1 VCRNQTDDWWPL
13 RLLLVLALL
22 SLSGAPCAWTQEST
36 AQARYLL
43 AAAKAQAARGDLQG
57 AEKFLWSVLS
67 SEPNNEEALTLLGI
81 IRGRQKRYLESEAL
95 FRRLLQ
101 VNPQSVIACTN
112 LANALAAQDKFDQAI
127 EQYKQA
133 QMLAPG
139 DSGLKLKLASLYV
152 ERGLFTE
159 ALSTLGAI
167 PPERFPPAAIPV
179 KAASLVAL
187 GRKSEAA
194 ALIPRAKDSPV
205 VAMDV
210 AEVFLKGNLPDEAL
224 RVLDLATPALK
235 RAPARFYYLKGLAR
249 RATGQ
254 VTAALS
260 NFRQALAIDPK
271 SIDTLLAIAD
281 IYAVKNQHADA
292 MAVLGRARVLA
303 PDAVPV
309 LRRVVIEA
317 MNTGENRTALEA
329 ASELEQK
336 SAENLD
342 DKYLVAAVM
351 LQEQEYQ
358 TASRILEVY
367 VAQRPQDSKAWLG
380 LGLAYLNQ
388 QRYADARKALERSL
402 QLDPD
407 LVEAE
412 YEFGVLA
419 SKEGNAQEAI
429 QRLEHVVQE
438 QPGHAKALL
447 HLGTLYLQTEELEK
461 AQSTFERSEAADP
474 SDPETEYQLSLLSN
488 RMGKAE
494 EARQHMERFRQLK
507 QERDRAGHRM
517 RGEQPKTK

>member
-1 VCRNQTDDWWPL
+1 VL
-13 RLLLVLALL
+13 RLLLVMALL
-22 SLSGAPCAWTQEST
+22 CLSGAPRAWTQEST
-36 AQARYLL
+36 TQAHSLVV
-43 AAAKAQAARGDLQG
+43 AAKAQLARGNLQG
-57 AEKFLWSVLS
+57 TEKILWSVLA
-67 SEPNNEEALTLLGI
+67 SEPDNEEALTLLGI
-81 IRGRQKRYLESEAL
+81 IRGRQQRFLESETL

-101 VNPQSVIACTN
+101 LNPKSIVACTN
-112 LANALAAQDKFDQAI
+112 LANALRAQDKFDQAI

-133 QMLAPG
+133 QILAPG

-194 ALIPRAKDSPV
+194 ALIPRTKDSPV
-205 VAMDV
+205 AAMDV
-210 AEVFLKGNLPDEAL
+210 AEVFLKGNLPNEAL

-249 RATGQ
+249 QATGQ
-254 VTAALS
+254 ATAALT

-271 SIDTLLAIAD
+271 SIDTLLAMAD

-292 MAVLGRARVLA
+292 MAVLRRARVLA
-303 PDAVPV
+303 PDDVPV

-317 MNTGENRTALEA
+317 MNTGENRTARET

-367 VAQRPQDSKAWLG
+367 VTQRPQDSKAWLG

-402 QLDPD
+402 QLDAD

-412 YEFGVLA
+412 YELGVVA

-429 QRLEHVVQE
+429 QRLEHVVEE

-461 AQSTFERSEAADP
+461 AQSAFERSEATDP
-474 SDPETEYQLSLLSN
+474 TDPETEYQLSLLSK
-488 RMGKAE
+488 RIGKSE

-507 QERDRAGHRM
+507 QEKDRAVHGVS
-517 RGEQPKTK
+517 EQQPKTK